1 MPGPSHE
8 TYPMLAVAE
17 IINEGDYT
25 GFSFFIVSMAML
37 AATVFFFAERGNV
50 AGKWRLSVTVSA
62 LITGI
67 AAVHY
72 YYMRGVWV
80 SAEVSP
86 TSLRYIDWTLTVP
99 LMCVEFYLILR
110 AVQKVSI
117 GILNRLLLGS
127 IVMLVFGY
135 LGEAGIMNT
144 HLGFAIGMLGW
155 AIVIYEV
162 FAGEASKVCAA
173 GADASLQ
180 GAFKALRTF
189 ALFGWAIYPIGYYVG
204 GAEGASWLDIT
215 YNMADMINK
224 VGFGLVIYAL
234 ARRQTVAAQEAGG
247 AAVTAS

>member
-1 MPGPSHE
+1 
-8 TYPMLAVAE
+8 MLAAE
-17 IINEGDYT
+17 IIAEGDYT
-25 GFSFFIVSMAML
+25 GFSFFIASMAML

-50 AGKWRLSVTVSA
+50 AAKWRLSVTVSA

-80 SAEVSP
+80 GAEVSP

-135 LGEAGIMNT
+135 LGEARIMNE
-144 HLGFAIGMLGW
+144 HLGFAIGMAGW
-155 AIVIYEV
+155 GLVMYEV
-162 FAGEASKVCAA
+162 FAGEASKVSAA
-173 GADASLQ
+173 GANASLQ
-180 GAFKALRTF
+180 GAFKALRNF
-189 ALFGWAIYPIGYYVG
+189 ALFGWAIYPIGYYA
-204 GAEGASWLDIT
+204 GAAGGASWLDIT
-215 YNMADMINK
+215 YNLADVVNK

-234 ARRQTVAAQEAGG
+234 ARKQTVAEQQGELA
-247 AAVTAS
+247 TANAS